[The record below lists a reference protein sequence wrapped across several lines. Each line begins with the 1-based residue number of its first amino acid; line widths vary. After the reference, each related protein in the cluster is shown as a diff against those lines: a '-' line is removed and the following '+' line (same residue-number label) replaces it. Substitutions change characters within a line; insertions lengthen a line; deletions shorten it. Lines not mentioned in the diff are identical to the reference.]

1 LDAGTLLDAGTALEA
16 GVPDEGAWVCGGVDV
31 VGADAGDDDVLC
43 VGVGVGVGV
52 DVGLGV
58 VVGVGVDVGVGL
70 CDVGGA
76 VVGDACVAGVD
87 AAGADVGCC
96 AGVLEGLAVAV
107 WPAGALVAFPA
118 RDAVGLTPVLG
129 LLPVEC
135 EVSRTATTAMMATAT
150 AAAAMGQR
158 HRRNGD

>member
-1 LDAGTLLDAGTALEA
+1 M
-16 GVPDEGAWVCGGVDV
+16 
-31 VGADAGDDDVLC
+31 LC
-43 VGVGVGVGV
+43 VGVGV

-58 VVGVGVDVGVGL
+58 VVGVGVGVGVGL
-70 CDVGGA
+70 CDVGEA
-76 VVGDACVAGVD
+76 LVEDACVAGLD
-87 AAGADVGCC
+87 TAGWDVGR